1 MKKIGL
7 LSFLIIAISFFL
19 FGCSLNFNSTS
30 LQTNISFDIIA
41 VNEIN
46 PIEIDASDTVTI
58 TSSDES
64 ILTIDGHNMVGVAK
78 GIATITITCGDLTQN
93 YVIEVV
99 KPNLDIKSDKLQ
111 LDENAE
117 VTLESLA
124 ETNLQTSI
132 SFDIVDTSIVSI
144 TDGKLKGLKAGN
156 TKIKV
161 SVSQNNT
168 FIEKEMVVDVL
179 GTWPT
184 DEDYVEAVYLG
195 IYNYGRVTSS
205 TLDSFKYRFFVNDS
219 QSNYEI
225 TKVGAYELQNQ
236 LEEGNIYKL
245 EIENEKITKL
255 IKLDDQ
261 VPFSANK
268 TSSVV
273 EGKVEEISAQ
283 NIKINGTNYQRLE
296 NTKTYKIEKAAGGA
310 SVVSAEIKENDNVII
325 TLTKNAYVKNIYKTV
340 KTTAYTP
347 VTSPTPGER
356 TLTNFFK
363 TAFSAV
369 GHALYV
375 YGGAWDFQDAGS
387 SNQARSIGVASSW
400 VEFFYEHDATYNYKN
415 TNQAT
420 SYYPFG
426 SYNEYYYAGVD
437 CSGFVG
443 WVMYNVMNTESGHDG
458 YVMGSTKM
466 AKHFAEL
473 GLGTYT
479 RNYSAPQPNIKSD
492 FNVGDI
498 ISCDGHVWICL
509 GVCSDG
515 SMVIIHST
523 PSESRTGSSGG
534 GAQLGAIGSSEN
546 CEAYKLADKYN
557 KTYYPDWYAKYPTSL
572 KSYSTYLKQT
582 NANAGKFSWYISSA
596 GLTDPDG
603 LSTKTPEEI
612 LKIVFNESN

>member
-64 ILTIDGHNMVGVAK
+64 VLTIDGHNMVGVAK

-124 ETNLQTSI
+124 ETNLQASI

-205 TLDSFKYRFFVNDS
+205 TLDSFEYRFFVNDDTKKY
-219 QSNYEI
+219 QI
-225 TKVGAYELQNQ
+225 AKVGAYELQNQ

-245 EIENEKITKL
+245 EIENDKITNL

-261 VPFSANK
+261 VPFSASK

-283 NIKINGTNYQRLE
+283 NIKIDGTNYQRLE
-296 NTKTYKIEKAAGGA
+296 NTKTYKIGKAAGGA
-310 SVVSAEIKENDNVII
+310 SVAEWDITTGDNVII
-325 TLTKNAYVKNIYKTV
+325 TLTKNGYVKNIYKTV
-340 KTTAYTP
+340 ATTAFTS
-347 VTSPTPGER
+347 VTNPTPGER

-415 TNQAT
+415 TNQAL

-479 RNYSAPQPNIKSD
+479 RDYSAPSSNINSG

-534 GAQLGAIGSSEN
+534 GAQLGAIGSSTN
-546 CEAYKLADKYN
+546 CEAFKLADKYN
-557 KTYYPDWYAKYPTSL
+557 ETYYPDWYAKYPTSL

-596 GLTDPDG
+596 GLTDPDN
-603 LSTKTPEEI
+603 LSSKTPAEI
-612 LKIVFNESN
+612 LKVIFGEIN

>member
-1 MKKIGL
+1 MKKIGI
-7 LSFLIIAISFFL
+7 LSFFVIFISLFL
-19 FGCSLNFNSTS
+19 FGCSFTSTS
-30 LQTNISFDIIA
+30 LQTNINFDVIA
-41 VNEIN
+41 IGEIN
-46 PIEIDASDTVTI
+46 PIEIEASDTVSI
-58 TSSDES
+58 TSSDDSVLIIEENN
-64 ILTIDGHNMVGVAK
+64 IVGVAK
-78 GIATITITCGDLTQN
+78 GIATVTITCGDLTQN

-99 KPNLDIKSDKLQ
+99 KASLELEHINLQIEENVE
-111 LDENAE
+111 LD
-117 VTLESLA
+117 LSSLA
-124 ETNLQTSI
+124 TTNLQAPI
-132 SFDIVDTSIVSI
+132 SFEVLDTSIASI
-144 TDGKLKGLKAGN
+144 ADGKLKGLKAGN

-161 SVSQNNT
+161 SVNQNNT
-168 FIEKEMVVDVL
+168 SIEKEIVLDVI
-179 GTWPT
+179 GSWPT
-184 DEDYVEAVYLG
+184 DEDYTEAVYLG
-195 IYNYGRVTSS
+195 IDNYGRVDSS
-205 TLDSFKYRFFVNDS
+205 SLNSFKYKFFLDGAVS
-219 QSNYEI
+219 KYEI
-225 TKVGAYELQNQ
+225 VKVGNYELQNQ

-245 EIENEKITKL
+245 EINDGKIANL

-261 VPFSANK
+261 IRFASTK
-268 TSSVV
+268 TSSII

-296 NTKTYKIEKAAGGA
+296 NTKTYEIKKDAGGA
-310 SVVSAEIKENDNVII
+310 SVTDFNVAVGDNVVI
-325 TLTKNAYVKNIYKTV
+325 TLTKKGYAKNIYKTV
-340 KTTAYTP
+340 ATKAF
-347 VTSPTPGER
+347 TSATDPIPGER
-356 TLTNFFK
+356 TLTNFFR

-375 YGGAWDFQDAGS
+375 YGGSWDFQDVGS

-415 TNQAT
+415 TNQAK

-426 SYNEYYYAGVD
+426 AYNEYYYAGVD

-443 WVMYNVMNTESGHDG
+443 WVMYNVMNTENGHDG

-473 GLGTYT
+473 GLGTFT
-479 RNYSAPQPNIKSD
+479 RNYSAPKSNVNSG

-534 GAQLGAIGSSEN
+534 GAQLGAIGSNEN

-572 KSYSTYLKQT
+572 KSYSTYLKQS

>member
-1 MKKIGL
+1 MRKITIL
-7 LSFLIIAISFFL
+7 TFFVIAISFIL
-19 FGCSLNFNSTS
+19 CGCSLNTTS
-30 LQTNISFDIIA
+30 LQTSIKYDVIGIG
-41 VNEIN
+41 EIN
-46 PIEIDASDTVTI
+46 PIEIDASDKYTI
-58 TSSDES
+58 SSSDDS
-64 ILTIDGHNMVGVAK
+64 IVTIDGDSIVGVAK
-78 GIATITITCGDLTQN
+78 GIATVTITCGDLKQN

-99 KPNLDIKSDKLQ
+99 KAELEIKNENIELDVD
-111 LDENAE
+111 AE
-117 VTLESLA
+117 VDLSTLA
-124 ETNLQTSI
+124 ATTNLQAPI
-132 SFDIVDTSIVSI
+132 DYKILDTSILSI
-144 TDGKLKGLKAGN
+144 TDGKLKAISAGS
-156 TKIKV
+156 TKISV
-161 SVSQNNT
+161 SISQNNT
-168 FIEKEMVVDVL
+168 KIEKEISVDVL
-179 GTWPT
+179 GAWPT
-184 DEDYVEAVYLG
+184 DVDYTEAVYLG
-195 IYNYGRVTSS
+195 IYNYGKVTSS
-205 TLDSFKYRFFVNDS
+205 TLDSFKYRFFIDGAEK
-219 QSNYEI
+219 QYEI
-225 TKVGAYELQNQ
+225 KKKGSYELQNL
-236 LEEGNIYKL
+236 LEEGNVYKL
-245 EIENEKITKL
+245 ELEGEKVSSITKL
-255 IKLDDQ
+255 DDINT
-261 VPFSANK
+261 FSAVNA
-268 TSSVV
+268 SSVI
-273 EGKVEEISAQ
+273 EGKVDEISAQ

-296 NTKTYKIEKAAGGA
+296 DTKTYEIKKSAGGA
-310 SVVSAEIKENDNVII
+310 TVISATIKENDNVII
-325 TLTKNAYVKNIYKTV
+325 TLTEHKYVKNIYKTV
-340 KTTAYTP
+340 STKAFSSP
-347 VTSPTPGER
+347 VTPTPGER

-415 TNQAT
+415 TNQAL

-479 RNYSAPQPNIKSD
+479 RDYSAPSSNINSG

-534 GAQLGAIGSSEN
+534 GAQLGAIGSSTN
-546 CEAYKLADKYN
+546 CEAFKLADKYN
-557 KTYYPDWYAKYPTSL
+557 ETYYPDWYAKYPTSL

-596 GLTDPDG
+596 GLTDPDN
-603 LSTKTPEEI
+603 LSSKTPAEI
-612 LKIVFNESN
+612 LKVIFGESN

>member
-64 ILTIDGHNMVGVAK
+64 VLTIDGHNMVGVAK

-124 ETNLQTSI
+124 ETNLQASI

-219 QSNYEI
+219 QNNYEI

-443 WVMYNVMNTESGHDG
+443 WIMYNVMNTESGHDG

-479 RNYSAPQPNIKSD
+479 RNYSAPKSNVNSG

-534 GAQLGAIGSSEN
+534 GAQLGAIGSNEN

-557 KTYYPDWYAKYPTSL
+557 KTYYPD
-572 KSYSTYLKQT
+572 
-582 NANAGKFSWYISSA
+582 
-596 GLTDPDG
+596 
-603 LSTKTPEEI
+603 
-612 LKIVFNESN
+612 

>member
-1 MKKIGL
+1 
-7 LSFLIIAISFFL
+7 
-19 FGCSLNFNSTS
+19 
-30 LQTNISFDIIA
+30 
-41 VNEIN
+41 
-46 PIEIDASDTVTI
+46 
-58 TSSDES
+58 
-64 ILTIDGHNMVGVAK
+64 MVGIAK

-99 KPNLDIKSDKLQ
+99 KPVLNVKMVNIQ

-117 VTLESLA
+117 IDLSTLA
-124 ETNLQTSI
+124 TTNMQAPI
-132 SFDIVDTSIVSI
+132 NFDVLDTSIASI

-156 TKIKV
+156 TKLKV
-161 SVSQNNT
+161 SVKQNNT
-168 FIEKEMVVDVL
+168 LIEREIVVDVL
-179 GTWPT
+179 GSWPT
-184 DEDYVEAVYLG
+184 DEDYVEGVYLG
-195 IYNYGRVTSS
+195 IYNYGTVTSS
-205 TLDSFKYRFFVNDS
+205 TLDSFKYLFFVNDETKKY
-219 QSNYEI
+219 QI
-225 TKVGAYELQNQ
+225 AKVGNYELQNQ

-245 EIENEKITKL
+245 EVEDGKITNL

-261 VPFSANK
+261 VPFSASI
-268 TSSVV
+268 TSSIV

-296 NTKTYKIEKAAGGA
+296 NTKTYDIGKSAGGA
-310 SVVSAEIKENDNVII
+310 SVTDWDIVVGNNVVI
-325 TLTKNAYVKNIYKTV
+325 TLTKNGYAKNIYKTV
-340 KTTAYTP
+340 KTTAFTS
-347 VTSPTPGER
+347 VTDPTPGER

-443 WVMYNVMNTESGHDG
+443 WVMYNVMNTESGHEG

-479 RNYSAPQPNIKSD
+479 RNYSAPQPNVKSD

-523 PSESRTGSSGG
+523 PSESRSGSSGG

-582 NANAGKFSWYISSA
+582 NANAGKFSWYISPA